1 MSLWQA
7 LTLQPLVLGGR
18 RDLKVSLPLIHPKV
32 QAMNKRFMMFACCLI
47 LAQAGPKGPAQ
58 VQHSENAE
66 DLKSC
71 KSAARLVLKD
81 VFGGLWAPS

>member
-47 LAQAGPKGPAQ
+47 W
-58 VQHSENAE
+58 
-66 DLKSC
+66 LKLDPRVRHKYSIV
-71 KSAARLVLKD
+71 RTLRT
-81 VFGGLWAPS
+81 